1 VLDLREASDAKSPTL
16 REISDAKSLTSSL
29 TNLAVSAADLA
40 ISDAVLMLRHWQH
53 SGAGAVGW
61 LFLTEF
67 PACFVREPE
76 PCFSLWL
83 WQLTHRKG
91 ARPNRAGELL

>member
-29 TNLAVSAADLA
+29 TNLAADLA
-40 ISDAVLMLRHWQH
+40 IYAVLMLRHWQH

-67 PACFVREPE
+67 PACFVRKPE